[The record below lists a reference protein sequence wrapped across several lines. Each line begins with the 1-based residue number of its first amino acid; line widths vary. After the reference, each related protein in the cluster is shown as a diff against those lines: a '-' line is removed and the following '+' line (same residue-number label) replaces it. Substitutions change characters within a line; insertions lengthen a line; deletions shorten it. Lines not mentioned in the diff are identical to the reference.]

1 MCIRDSENLIKR
13 AFKACKLD
21 EPDSVTAEIVDQ
33 FFVKHPKHKGKF
45 ALVLAL
51 LIDKNLN
58 SVVVPSHISEMFTW
72 LYGGTEPNSTPVDDL
87 I

>member
-1 MCIRDSENLIKR
+1 MHRR
-13 AFKACKLD
+13 KAKEIH
-21 EPDSVTAEIVDQ
+21 EPLVEGGTRQADLAAEIVDQ

-45 ALVLAL
+45 ALALAL

-58 SVVVPSHISEMFTW
+58 SVVVPSHIGEMFTW
-72 LYGGTEPNSTPVDDL
+72 LYDGTEPNSTPVDDL